1 MFPGERSP
9 RSVPCG
15 WSGPCLSQ
23 DGGLAS
29 QPGKGSYTL
38 PSALWPH
45 CSSPGGAALALVA
58 LLSAHTFVNTPFVYP
73 FSTYPALSM
82 PGFQLGP

>member
-1 MFPGERSP
+1 MICSLG
-9 RSVPCG
+9 
-15 WSGPCLSQ
+15 SGPPAVSPVAGAGPACPRA
-23 DGGLAS
+23 GGLAS

-58 LLSAHTFVNTPFVYP
+58 LLSAYTFVNTPF
-73 FSTYPALSM
+73 A
-82 PGFQLGP
+82 